1 MRITEQLSEDDA
13 GDPPSLK
20 VGKTYQDILF
30 DAQNNLKIFPPYPEF
45 RNESGDFK
53 VSLFDDY
60 DNIEIEAVIQGR
72 LVERY
77 HRLNAKDREHDILAY
92 HVQETIGGLAVAMF
106 GSEVEPED
114 TTVLIN
120 NVPVI
125 IEPLNNAMLVGKWDD
140 EWEKRKLIIKS
151 ACIEDH
157 DQQRLL
163 LGGLA
168 AFVTYL
174 EQQ

>member
-20 VGKTYQDILF
+20 VAKTYQELFF
-30 DAQNNLKIFPPYPEF
+30 DAQNKLKICPPYPEF
-45 RNESGDFK
+45 TNESGDFEM
-53 VSLFDDY
+53 SLFDDY
-60 DNIEIEAVIQGR
+60 DNIEIEAALQGR

-77 HRLNAKDREHDILAY
+77 HRLNANEREHDVLAY
-92 HVQETIGGLAVAMF
+92 HIQETIGGLAVAMF

-140 EWEKRKLIIKS
+140 DWEKRKMIIRS
-151 ACIEDH
+151 QCIEDH

-168 AFVTYL
+168 ALVTYL
-174 EQQ
+174 EQH